1 MEAKVKNVVGVYETE
16 QEAIHAVE
24 SLKKE
29 GYASEEISII
39 GKHKK
44 TKKVQKETHTK
55 AEGAATG
62 ALTGGTLGSLTGIL
76 AGAGALA
83 IPGIGPI
90 VAAGPIVATL
100 TGAAA
105 GASVGG
111 LSGILVGMGIP
122 KQQAEHY
129 NDSVKEGSLL
139 VLVDKE
145 DWDHDGNP
153 KAPLTGMI
161 L

>member
-1 MEAKVKNVVGVYETE
+1 MEAKAKNVVGVYETE

-29 GYASEEISII
+29 GYGSEEISII

-44 TKKVQKETHTK
+44 TKKVQKETNTK

-145 DWDHDGNP
+145 NCDHDGNP

>member
-1 MEAKVKNVVGVYETE
+1 MEAKAKNVVGVYETE

-24 SLKKE
+24 NFKKE
-29 GYASEEISII
+29 GYVSEEISII

-44 TKKVQKETHTK
+44 NKKVQKETNTK

-129 NDSVKEGSLL
+129 NDLVKEGSLL

-145 DWDHDGNP
+145 DSDHDGNP

>member
-1 MEAKVKNVVGVYETE
+1 MEAKAKNVVGVYETE
-16 QEAIHAVE
+16 QEAIQAVE

-29 GYASEEISII
+29 GYTSEEISII

-44 TKKVQKETHTK
+44 TKNVQKETNTK
-55 AEGAATG
+55 TEGAATG

-90 VAAGPIVATL
+90 VAAG
-100 TGAAA
+100 
-105 GASVGG
+105 ASVGG
-111 LSGILVGMGIP
+111 LSGILVSMGIP
-122 KQQAEHY
+122 KQQAEQY

-145 DWDHDGNP
+145 DSDHDGNP

>member
-1 MEAKVKNVVGVYETE
+1 MEAKAKNVVGVYETE
-16 QEAIHAVE
+16 QEAIQAVE

-29 GYASEEISII
+29 GYTSEEISII

-44 TKKVQKETHTK
+44 TKNVQKETNTK
-55 AEGAATG
+55 TEGAATG

-111 LSGILVGMGIP
+111 LSGILVSMGIP
-122 KQQAEHY
+122 KQQAEQY
-129 NDSVKEGSLL
+129 NDSVKEGNLL

-145 DWDHDGNP
+145 DSDHDGNP

>member
-1 MEAKVKNVVGVYETE
+1 MEAKAKNVVGIYETE

-24 SLKKE
+24 SLKQE

-44 TKKVQKETHTK
+44 IKKVQKETNLK

-62 ALTGGTLGSLTGIL
+62 ALAGGTLGSLSGIL

-122 KQQAEHY
+122 KQQAEEY

-145 DWDHDGNP
+145 DSDHDGNP

>member
-1 MEAKVKNVVGVYETE
+1 MEAKAKNVVGVYETE
-16 QEAIHAVE
+16 QEAIQAVE

-29 GYASEEISII
+29 GYTSEEISII

-44 TKKVQKETHTK
+44 TQKVQKETNTK

-111 LSGILVGMGIP
+111 LSGILISMGIP
-122 KQQAEHY
+122 KQQAEQY
-129 NDSVKEGSLL
+129 NDSVKEGCLL

-145 DWDHDGNP
+145 DSDHDGNP